1 MCKTIYSYLWYY
13 YYCFSNCII
22 NDLNTRGSGTH
33 NYCILKYT
41 TLITAKYNIIYN
53 IILYIDIYLYIYYSY
68 AHLLL
73 YSILR
78 HVIEDH
84 HHLGGLNIP
93 IYKLEHKIPTHQE
106 RPILLAFFPLNSNKA
121 LKALKNIQVCDNN
134 EYWLP
139 FNQPVA
145 ALRNYFGEKIAL
157 YYAFVGKYTH

>member
-1 MCKTIYSYLWYY
+1 M
-13 YYCFSNCII
+13 
-22 NDLNTRGSGTH
+22 
-33 NYCILKYT
+33 
-41 TLITAKYNIIYN
+41 
-53 IILYIDIYLYIYYSY
+53 
-68 AHLLL
+68 

-157 YYAFVGKYTH
+157 YYAFVGKCNEYKICIYLCILLSYCMFYSILDTYWHIFRLCL